1 MMRRTFI
8 SGLLLACFVSI
19 TPVAAQPVT
28 PTPRPAS
35 SSAELQILNEISQRL
50 QTMSSTSD
58 STTNAAVLMLGG
70 AFFVL
75 MLAALVVVVW
85 IARGG
90 LVPIWQTITA
100 ERQRANQAEQSETRM
115 QLAVVD
121 QERRADEY
129 RSKTAQAMQ
138 ATAQS
143 QERMANILSTVE
155 TSDQA
160 SRGRQTAVATITTHV
175 TNDGNL
181 TRNDMKRLE
190 GKLDRALAWM
200 EKGDD
205 PDIAAARQEIIEA
218 REEVVKMG
226 DTGPLDPSKVPDTD
240 PAADSTLKEPDP
252 WQGDHPPN
260 LPPE

>member
-19 TPVAAQPVT
+19 TPAAAQPVT

-138 ATAQS
+138 ATAQF
-143 QERMANILSTVE
+143 QERTANILSNVE
-155 TSDQA
+155 TSEQA
-160 SRGRQTAVATITTHV
+160 SKGRETAVETLKTHV

-181 TRNDMKRLE
+181 TRADMKRLE
-190 GKLDRALAWM
+190 NKLDRALARM
-200 EKGDD
+200 RRDDD

-218 REEVVKMG
+218 RDEVVKLS
-226 DTGPLDPSKVPDTD
+226 DTGELDPAKVPATD
-240 PAADSTLKEPDP
+240 PAANSKPSEPDI
-252 WQGDHPPN
+252 WAQDN
-260 LPPE
+260 PPETK